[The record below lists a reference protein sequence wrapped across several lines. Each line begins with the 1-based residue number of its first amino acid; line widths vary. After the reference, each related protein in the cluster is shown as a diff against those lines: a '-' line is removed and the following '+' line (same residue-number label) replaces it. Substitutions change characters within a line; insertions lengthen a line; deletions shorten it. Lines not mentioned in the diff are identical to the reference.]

1 MDEDEIQ
8 EMLEIVAELSR
19 KYASGDSTSITYETA
34 EQLMGAVQYCINEYE
49 SEDSMCRGDA
59 GDRNESARN
68 VKTESAQR
76 KSLICLPESGSLSVR
91 ARYDAGRRI
100 LSQKVRTSLNSYN
113 SLMDHFDAYGN
124 QNLNDVVTKAIPGFF
139 KYYDHRYNPQNT
151 IITCDYPT
159 IIPPFISIEKEV
171 KSRQRDDRENE
182 MNSETYTG
190 IDAISRYVGYIMI
203 EQSFLG
209 RMPRDF
215 VIRILKENDAS
226 YEHQFYNISSI
237 LICHVLGCL
246 VIGKKLTEEFSQPDH
261 EELFMKIKDMKS
273 RQSVRDEQGESAHGS
288 NVKESDADMKNGE
301 ESDALVTVMKS
312 LLRDMVSHID
322 EGFPGMY
329 EYFSPEAESL
339 ARRLNNVSEVRYLRN
354 VLV

>member
-159 IIPPFISIEKEV
+159 IIPPFISMGKEV
-171 KSRQRDDRENE
+171 KSRQRDDREDE
-182 MNSETYTG
+182 MNPETYTG

-312 LLRDMVSHID
+312 LLRDMVSHIY

>member
-1 MDEDEIQ
+1 MDEDDMQ

-19 KYASGDSTSITYETA
+19 KYASGDRTSITYETA

-49 SEDSMCRGDA
+49 SEDSTCRDDA
-59 GDRNESARN
+59 GDRIESAEIDESAR
-68 VKTESAQR
+68 K
-76 KSLICLPESGSLSVR
+76 KSLTRLPESGSLSVR

-113 SLMDHFDAYGN
+113 SLMEHFDAYGN
-124 QNLNDVVTKAIPGFF
+124 HNLNDVVTKAIPGFF
-139 KYYDHRYNPQNT
+139 KYYDHRYYPQNT

-171 KSRQRDDRENE
+171 KSHRRDDREEE

-190 IDAISRYVGYIMI
+190 IDAISRYICYITI
-203 EQSFLG
+203 EQSFIG

-215 VIRILKENDAS
+215 VIRILKVNDAS

-237 LICHVLGCL
+237 LIYHVLGCL
-246 VIGKKLTEEFSQPDH
+246 FIGKKLTEEFSQPDY
-261 EELFMKIKDMKS
+261 EELYMKIKGMKS
-273 RQSVRDEQGESAHGS
+273 RQSVRDKQGESAHGS
-288 NVKESDADMKNGE
+288 NAKESDADMKNGE
-301 ESDALVTVMKS
+301 ESDVLVTVMKS
-312 LLRDMVSHID
+312 LLRDMVSHIY

-329 EYFSPEAESL
+329 EYFSPEAESF

>member
-1 MDEDEIQ
+1 MDEAEMQ

-49 SEDSMCRGDA
+49 SEDSTCRDDA
-59 GDRNESARN
+59 GDRIESAEIDESAR
-68 VKTESAQR
+68 K
-76 KSLICLPESGSLSVR
+76 KSLTRLPESGSLSVR

-100 LSQKVRTSLNSYN
+100 LSQKIRASLDSYN
-113 SLMDHFDAYGN
+113 SLMEHFDAYGN

-151 IITCDYPT
+151 MITCDYPT

-171 KSRQRDDRENE
+171 KSHRRDDREEE

-190 IDAISRYVGYIMI
+190 IDAISRYICYITI

-209 RMPRDF
+209 RMPHDF
-215 VIRILKENDAS
+215 VIRILNENDAS

-237 LICHVLGCL
+237 LIYHVLGCL
-246 VIGKKLTEEFSQPDH
+246 VIGKKLTEELSQPDY
-261 EELFMKIKDMKS
+261 EELFMKI
-273 RQSVRDEQGESAHGS
+273 
-288 NVKESDADMKNGE
+288 NDMKNGE
-301 ESDALVTVMKS
+301 ESDTLVIVMKS
-312 LLRDMVSHID
+312 LLRDMVSHIYK
-322 EGFPGMY
+322 GFPGMY